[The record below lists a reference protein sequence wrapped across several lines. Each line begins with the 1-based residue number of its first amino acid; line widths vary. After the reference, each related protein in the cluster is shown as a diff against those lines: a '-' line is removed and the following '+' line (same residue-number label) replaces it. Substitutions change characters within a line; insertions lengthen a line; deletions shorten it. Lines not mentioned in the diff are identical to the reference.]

1 METFKNIVAFTFSGN
16 GDLGK
21 EFVKL
26 LEEKYQAV
34 FQDQSTYG
42 IPNID
47 LVESDIETLCLKVL
61 DGNNYNYNKD
71 DKVRLF
77 KPIEESRI
85 IMYEIKPYCVQ
96 SKDNFYDRE
105 LRNMQSLT
113 QKIEKNK

>member
-1 METFKNIVAFTFSGN
+1 MKTFKNIVTFTFSGN
-16 GDLGK
+16 CDFDK
-21 EFVKL
+21 AFVKL
-26 LEEKYQAV
+26 IKERYQAV

-47 LVESDIETLCLKVL
+47 LEQKDIVKLCLEML
-61 DGNNYNYNKD
+61 DGNNCNYDKD

-96 SKDNFYDRE
+96 SKDSAYNRE
-105 LRNMQSLT
+105 LRDMQSLT